1 MNVWEAYEELKSSLG
16 PEASQKVAMV
26 LDALMQ
32 EHVRTS
38 VREALDP
45 VQRTLQQLAEE
56 QVRTERLFQQVDQQ
70 LAELGVAQ
78 NRTEALVR
86 EVAEARRETEARF
99 RELVEAQKRTEV
111 RLEELAGAQKRT
123 EARLEELT
131 VRVGELAEA
140 EKRTEARL
148 ETLALRVEELAEA
161 QKRTETRLEE
171 LAEAERRTE
180 LRLGELAEA
189 QKRTEVRLEELAEAQ
204 RHTEARLDETNRQ
217 LGGLAM
223 TLGYTLENRAYQA
236 LPPLLE
242 REHGVRLV
250 ERLRRGFLTDAEGS
264 ALEVNIL
271 GRAERGGQPIWV
283 VGECKAQLSCN
294 DVDRFLRRRVKR
306 LEPVLGRVFPVMV
319 AHMISA
325 PDVLEYAQG
334 EGVAVYLSFQFE
346 G

>member
-1 MNVWEAYEELKSSLG
+1 VRLG
-16 PEASQKVAMV
+16 E
-26 LDALMQ
+26 
-32 EHVRTS
+32 
-38 VREALDP
+38 
-45 VQRTLQQLAEE
+45 LAEA
-56 QVRTERLFQQVDQQ
+56 QQ
-70 LAELGVAQ
+70 
-78 NRTEALVR
+78 
-86 EVAEARRETEARF
+86 
-99 RELVEAQKRTEV
+99 RTEV
-111 RLEELAGAQKRT
+111 RLE
-123 EARLEELT
+123 
-131 VRVGELAEA
+131 
-140 EKRTEARL
+140 
-148 ETLALRVEELAEA
+148 
-161 QKRTETRLEE
+161 
-171 LAEAERRTE
+171 
-180 LRLGELAEA
+180 ELAEA

-325 PDVLEYAQG
+325 PDVLDYARG